1 MSYRIEVVVVGVV
14 VGHAAVLAPARV
26 ETLELNAD
34 VFTDVFNQCAV
45 DEAVTREQVLDGQAV
60 LGADEDLRQVVVALR
75 LVPHLE
81 LTASSKLEDIV
92 TCVHYAIAIIYYV

>member
-1 MSYRIEVVVVGVV
+1 M
-14 VGHAAVLAPARV
+14 
-26 ETLELNAD
+26 
-34 VFTDVFNQCAV
+34 
-45 DEAVTREQVLDGQAV
+45 LDGQAV
-60 LGADEDLRQVVVALR
+60 LGADEDLRQVVVTLR

>member
-14 VGHAAVLAPARV
+14 VGHAAVFAPARV
-26 ETLELNAD
+26 EPLELHAD

-81 LTASSKLEDIV
+81 LTSSSKLEDTV
-92 TCVHYAIAIIYYV
+92 VRVCVNYAIDCD